1 MGWGASDVARVTH
14 RLTAIKVTNLKA
26 KGLYPDGAGLYLRI
40 TSSGTKSWLFR
51 FSRDGATRDM
61 GLGPIATVSLA
72 KARELAAEARRER
85 LDGADPIETRRTRR
99 ASQSLAEARSTT
111 FRSCA
116 EQLIASQE
124 AGWRNSKHC
133 RQWRNTLSTYVFPV
147 LGDLPVGAID
157 TPLVMK
163 VLAPFWSAK
172 PQTASRVRGRIEAV
186 LDWAKV
192 HGLREGQNPAQWRGH
207 LNHLLPARAKVRRIR
222 HHPALPYGE
231 LPAFMAE
238 LRCDSSISA
247 HALEFVIL
255 TAARTGE
262 GRGARWDEIDL
273 KRCIWI
279 VPGERMK
286 SGREHRIPLSS
297 RAVEILAAMA
307 EVRQSELVFGGMK
320 QGRPLWEKS
329 LLNLVRVMRPGV
341 TVHGFRAT
349 FRDWAAE
356 TTSFANHVV
365 EMALAHSVSD
375 AVEAAY
381 RRGDLLEKRRKLMEA
396 WATYCG
402 RPASAEVVVLKQRRT
417 T

>member
-1 MGWGASDVARVTH
+1 MARVTH
-14 RLTAIKVTNLKA
+14 RLTAIGVANLKA

-72 KARELAAEARRER
+72 RARELAAEARRER

-99 ASQSLAEARSTT
+99 ASQSLAEARGTT

-124 AGWRNSKHC
+124 AGWRNTKHR
-133 RQWRNTLSTYVFPV
+133 RQWQSTLSTYVFPV

-157 TPLVMK
+157 TTLIMK
-163 VLAPFWSAK
+163 VLAPFWTVK

-186 LDWAKV
+186 LDWATV
-192 HGLREGQNPAQWRGH
+192 RGLREGQNPAQWRGH

-247 HALEFVIL
+247 RALEFVIL

-273 KRCIWI
+273 KQCIWI

-286 SGREHRIPLSS
+286 SGREHRVPLSL
-297 RAVEILAAMA
+297 RAVEILAAMV
-307 EVRQSELVFGGMK
+307 EVRQSEFVFAGIK
-320 QGRPLWEKS
+320 QGRPISEKS
-329 LLNLVRVMRPGV
+329 LLKVARGMRPDI
-341 TVHGFRAT
+341 TVHGFRST

-356 TTSFANHVV
+356 TTSFPNHVI

-381 RRGDLLEKRRKLMEA
+381 RRGNLLEKRRKLMEA
-396 WATYCG
+396 WATYCE

>member
-1 MGWGASDVARVTH
+1 VARVTH

-72 KARELAAEARRER
+72 RARELAAEARRER
-85 LDGADPIETRRTRR
+85 LDGADPIETRKTRR

-124 AGWRNSKHC
+124 AGWRNTKHR
-133 RQWRNTLSTYVFPV
+133 RQWQSTLSTYVFPV

-157 TPLVMK
+157 TTLVMK
-163 VLAPFWSAK
+163 VLAPFWTVK

-207 LNHLLPARAKVRRIR
+207 LNHLLPARAKVRRIL
-222 HHPALPYGE
+222 HHPALPFGE
-231 LPAFMAE
+231 LPTFMAE

-247 HALEFVIL
+247 RALEFVIL

-273 KRCIWI
+273 KQRIWI

-286 SGREHRIPLSS
+286 SGREHRVPLSS

-307 EVRQSELVFGGMK
+307 EVRQSEFVFGGMK
-320 QGRPLWEKS
+320 QDRPLWEKS

-341 TVHGFRAT
+341 TVHGLRST

-356 TTSFANHVV
+356 TTSFPNHVI

-396 WATYCG
+396 WATYCE